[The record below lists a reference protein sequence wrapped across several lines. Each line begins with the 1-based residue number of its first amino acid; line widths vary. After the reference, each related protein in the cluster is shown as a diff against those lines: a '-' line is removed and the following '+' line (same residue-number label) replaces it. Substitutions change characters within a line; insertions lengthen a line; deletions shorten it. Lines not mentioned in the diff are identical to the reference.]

1 MALQSSG
8 IISINDIRTELGSS
22 SGSLRTLSS
31 LAGFSTPDSMSEFYG
46 FSLATEFQI
55 SDVGFP
61 DAEGCCVEGSTSGT
75 QVIYAA
81 ESALALNITVYTNN
95 TLEAA
100 FDGVDK
106 WWYSD
111 GYSYL
116 INSTGKIT
124 EVFAC

>member
-8 IISINDIRTELGSS
+8 IISINDIKTELGSA

-61 DAEGCCVEGSTSGT
+61 DAEGCCVEGTTSGT
-75 QVIYAA
+75 QVIYVA
-81 ESALALNITVYTNN
+81 ESALALNVTVYTNN

-100 FDGVDK
+100 LDGADK